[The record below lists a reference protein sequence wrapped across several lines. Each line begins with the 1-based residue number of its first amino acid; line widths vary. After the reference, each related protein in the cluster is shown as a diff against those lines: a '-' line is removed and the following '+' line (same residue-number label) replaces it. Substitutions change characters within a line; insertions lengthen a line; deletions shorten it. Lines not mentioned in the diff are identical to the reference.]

1 MNLKSI
7 DDEIISKKIKEAQC
21 LPASE
26 FRNISENDK
35 RIVMDVV
42 RELFK
47 SIFENAKFDDSTELF
62 EFGDSIE
69 VMNLIGKLKK
79 YLGITLNIADIF
91 DHPSVISLTDFLL
104 QNKENQSIIQI
115 SKFLGDEKN
124 D

>member
-1 MNLKSI
+1 MNLKNI
-7 DDEIISKKIKEAQC
+7 DDEIISKKIKETQC
-21 LPASE
+21 LPTIE

-35 RIVMDVV
+35 CTVMNIV

-47 SIFENAKFDDSTELF
+47 SIFENAKFDDNTELF

-104 QNKENQSIIQI
+104 QSKKNQSIIRI
-115 SKFLGDEKN
+115 SKFLGDEKY